1 MQMKYPMSRLKELR
15 NKLESAG
22 LKYLYSKSSSYYSSV
37 HRTEQCEK
45 YVYDHLW
52 CANIEK
58 YTDYFCV
65 YIYQLEFAKDDLY
78 NYIHNKK
85 VPNESRH
92 YYAVDE
98 ANDENID
105 KLLGEQGEFI
115 KELAAYKRKKSLEKD
130 FCL

>member
-15 NKLESAG
+15 NKLETAG
-22 LKYLYSKSSSYYSSV
+22 LKYIQSNASRYSVV
-37 HRTEQCEK
+37 HRTEPFEK
-45 YVYDHLW
+45 YGYEHLL
-52 CANIEK
+52 CADIEK
-58 YTDYFCV
+58 YGDYFCV
-65 YIYQLEFAKDDLY
+65 YIYQLEYAKDDKC

-85 VPNESRH
+85 ETNMVS